1 MKICETEGCS
11 EEFEPNT
18 ANQKYADASCRKS
31 IDTMGLCKY
40 RKENGKGI
48 LVLKHRNWGEYLTQT
63 RSGWLEQA

>member
-40 RKENGKGI
+40 RKENGKVPMPKDA
-48 LVLKHRNWGEYLTQT
+48 LTGENPNRKQN
-63 RSGWLEQA
+63 